1 MQEANH
7 HPEGRT
13 AGKCILHST
22 LILLL
27 ICGCA
32 AEEQCSNG
40 MHLWLT
46 LPTSMQTDSAFCN
59 LKFTTATQIK
69 VRQ

>member
-13 AGKCILHST
+13 ASKCILHST
-22 LILLL
+22 LNCLSP
-27 ICGCA
+27 CA
-32 AEEQCSNG
+32 AEEQCTDG